1 MKKGL
6 TFDDVLLIP
15 SKSEILP
22 KDVILKTRL
31 TKKINMNMPLIS
43 AAMDTVTEAQMA
55 IALSRAGGIGFIHKN
70 MTIEEQAK
78 HIDQVKKNVSG
89 MIQTPVTLD
98 VSMTTVDAEAYM
110 NQYKISGLPVVDEE
124 NTLLGIVTNRDI
136 KYLRKEPHPVTEVM
150 TKAHLI
156 TGKRGTTLE
165 EAKDILWRHRIEK
178 LPIVD
183 DDFKLIGLITSKDI
197 DNMIEFPDANK
208 DHMGRLR
215 VGASIGITE
224 DYLERV
230 AGVIKAGADV
240 ISIDSAHA
248 HSKNV
253 IEAVKN
259 IKKVFPD
266 VELIAGNLV
275 TKEAAQALVD
285 AGADGLKVGIGPGSI
300 CTTRVVAGVGMPQLT
315 AILDVCEYA
324 KAVGVP
330 VIADGGI
337 KYSGDI
343 VKALAAGADSVM
355 LGSLLAGCSEAPGE
369 EIIWEGRRFKT
380 YVGMGSLSAMKRGSK
395 DRYFQSEQKDKFVP
409 EGIEGMVSY
418 KGNARDTIYQLLGG
432 LRSGMG
438 YLGAKTILDL
448 QQHAAF
454 VEITASGLIESHPHD
469 INITKEAP
477 NYSRK

>member
-15 SKSEILP
+15 SQSDILP

-31 TKKINMNMPLIS
+31 TKNIEMNMPLVS
-43 AAMDTVTEAQMA
+43 AAMDTVTEAKMA
-55 IALSRAGGIGFIHKN
+55 IALARTGGIGFIHKN
-70 MTIEEQAK
+70 MTIEDQAQQ
-78 HIDQVKKNVSG
+78 INQVKKNVTG
-89 MIQTPVTLD
+89 MIQTPVTLN
-98 VSMTTVDAEAYM
+98 VRMTTVDAERFM
-110 NQYKISGLPVVDEE
+110 NEYKISGLPVVDED

-136 KYLRKEPHPVTEVM
+136 KYLKEVAHPVTEVM
-150 TKAHLI
+150 TKVNLI
-156 TGKRGTTLE
+156 TGKKGTTLE
-165 EAKDILWRHRIEK
+165 DAKDILWKHRIEK

-197 DNMIEFPDANK
+197 DNIIEFPDANK
-208 DHMGRLR
+208 DHLGRLR
-215 VGASIGITE
+215 VGASIGITP
-224 DYLERV
+224 DYLKRV
-230 AGVIKAGADV
+230 EAVVEAGVDV

-253 IEAVKN
+253 VEAVKS
-259 IKKVFPD
+259 IKKAFPK

-275 TKEAAQALVD
+275 TKDAAKMLVE

-324 KAVGVP
+324 KTVHVP

-337 KYSGDI
+337 KYSGDV
-343 VKALAAGADSVM
+343 VKALAAGAESVM

-380 YVGMGSLSAMKRGSK
+380 YVGMGSLSAMKRGGK
-395 DRYFQSEQKDKFVP
+395 DRYFQGEQKDKFVP

-432 LRSGMG
+432 LRAGMG
-438 YLGAKTILDL
+438 YLGAKTISDL
-448 QQHAAF
+448 QAHAQF

>member
-15 SKSEILP
+15 SQSEILP
-22 KDVILKTRL
+22 KDVNLTTRL
-31 TKKINMNMPLIS
+31 TKKIHMQVPLIS
-43 AAMDTVTEAQMA
+43 AAMDTVTEAKMA
-55 IALSRAGGIGFIHKN
+55 IALARTGGIGFIHKN
-70 MTIEEQAK
+70 MSMDEQAK
-78 HIDQVKKNVSG
+78 QIMRVKKNVTG

-98 VSMTTVDAEAYM
+98 IHQTTVDAEHMM
-110 NQYKISGLPVVDEE
+110 NQYKISGLPVVDDDQ
-124 NTLLGIVTNRDI
+124 TLLGIVTNRDI
-136 KYLRKEPHPVTEVM
+136 KYFRKEPHPVTEVM
-150 TKAHLI
+150 TKVNLI
-156 TGKRGTTLE
+156 TGKKGTTLE
-165 EAKDILWRHRIEK
+165 DAKKILWHHRIEK

-197 DNMIEFPDANK
+197 DNVIEFPHANK
-208 DHMGRLR
+208 DALGRLR
-215 VGASIGITE
+215 VGASIGITA

-230 AGVIKAGADV
+230 KTVVNAGVDV
-240 ISIDSAHA
+240 LSIDSAHA

-253 IEAVKN
+253 IDAVKN
-259 IKKVFPD
+259 IKKAFPNVD
-266 VELIAGNLV
+266 LIAGNLV
-275 TKEAAQALVD
+275 TKAAAKALID
-285 AGADGLKVGIGPGSI
+285 AGADGIKVGIGPGSI

-324 KAVGVP
+324 KTVDIP

-395 DRYFQSEQKDKFVP
+395 DRYFQSDQKDKFVP

-418 KGNARDTIYQLLGG
+418 KGDAKETIYQLLGG
-432 LRSGMG
+432 LKSGMG
-438 YLGAKTILDL
+438 YLGAQSIKEL
-448 QQHAAF
+448 QKNAEF
-454 VEITASGLIESHPHD
+454 VEITTSGLIESHPHD